1 MECYDIQ
8 SYIGNFIIPT
18 DFNSII
24 FQRGRYTTNQD
35 VICMFLCSISYIYI
49 YGMSSFPLTFTPS
62 SFQGVGVPTTKQ
74 SFSRWFFMSGKISG
88 DDHGISGWK
97 CYGFL
102 FGFAWEIH

>member
-1 MECYDIQ
+1 
-8 SYIGNFIIPT
+8 
-18 DFNSII
+18 
-24 FQRGRYTTNQD
+24 
-35 VICMFLCSISYIYI
+35 
-49 YGMSSFPLTFTPS
+49 MSSFPLTFTPS